1 MLSMG
6 GSAYT
11 FGDSALAAARL
22 ALLAELFAGTTTSFL
37 RRLPQSSRRMVV
49 DLGCGP
55 GFTTE
60 LLRDV
65 LALDRAD
72 RVIAVD
78 SSPAF
83 VRQAAQRLGESA
95 VVLVADVMDLPGAIA
110 QADLLFA
117 RFLLTHLAE
126 PRRALRAWVGRLAPR
141 GVLAVEE
148 ADSISADE
156 PVLAAYLDLQRLML
170 SANRNLLEVGPLIA
184 ETAQRHGWAFR
195 SEIVEFTPPVPA
207 VARMFAMNFETW
219 RNHPAVAERMRPE
232 ELDEISDGLAAV
244 SATEVTTSI
253 TWRLRQVA
261 ITKS

>member
-1 MLSMG
+1 MG
-6 GSAYT
+6 TSAYT

-22 ALLAELFAGTTTSFL
+22 ALLAELFADTTTSFL
-37 RRLPQSSRRMVV
+37 RRLQVNSPRMAV

-65 LALDRAD
+65 LGLDRAA

-83 VRQAAQRLGESA
+83 VREAAQRLRESA
-95 VVLVADVMDLPGAIA
+95 VVVVADVMDLPGAIA
-110 QADLLFA
+110 EADLLFA

-126 PRRALRAWVGRLAPR
+126 PKRALQAWVGRLAPR

-148 ADSISADE
+148 AESISAEE
-156 PVLAAYLDLQRLML
+156 PVLAAYLDLQRRML
-170 SANRNLLEVGPLIA
+170 SANQHQLEVGPLIA
-184 ETAQRHGWAFR
+184 ETAHQHGWAFH
-195 SEIVEFTPPVPA
+195 SEIVAFSPPVPT

-219 RNHPAVAERMRPE
+219 RNHPTVVEHARPE
-232 ELDEISDGLAAV
+232 ELDDISDGLAAV

-253 TWRLRQVA
+253 TWKLRQLA

>member
-1 MLSMG
+1 MG
-6 GSAYT
+6 ASAYT
-11 FGDSALAAARL
+11 FGDSAPAAARL
-22 ALLAELFAGTTTSFL
+22 ALLAELFADTTTGFL
-37 RRLPQSSRRMVV
+37 RRLPQNSPRMVV

-83 VRQAAQRLGESA
+83 VRAAAQRLGESA
-95 VVLVADVMDLPGAIA
+95 VVVAADVMDLPGAIA
-110 QADLLFA
+110 EADLLFA

-126 PRRALRAWVGRLAPR
+126 PKRALQAWVGRLAPH

-148 ADSISADE
+148 VESISAEE

-170 SANRNLLEVGPLIA
+170 SANGHLLEVGPLIA
-184 ETAQRHGWAFR
+184 ETAHQNGWAFR
-195 SEIVEFTPPVPA
+195 SEIVGFTPPVPI
-207 VARMFAMNFETW
+207 VARMFAMNFKTW
-219 RNHPAVAERMRPE
+219 RSHPAVAEHARPK
-232 ELDEISDGLAAV
+232 ELDDISDGLAAV
-244 SATEVTTSI
+244 SATEVTSSI
-253 TWRLRQVA
+253 TWQLRQLA
-261 ITKS
+261 ITKC